1 VLEELMD
8 ANLEALHKELDAAI
22 QAKDPEKINLIRG
35 KIGDQFPATS
45 AGAEANFRLGISLLM
60 AGQSVEQAVERLRK
74 AAKAKQSTWTAQAR
88 LSLGLVLK
96 AQGKEQQA
104 MFELRKVA
112 GGKTQDLAAAQAY
125 GFMLIILEDT
135 GKKEEAQRTRKQYH
149 ALLAHLVNEDDD
161 EVSCLS
167 HFMFGMDLKFS
178 GDRQEAKKHLEAA
191 KSKNGLKP
199 EQAIQVEQA
208 LAKL

>member
-1 VLEELMD
+1 MD

-104 MFELRKVA
+104 LFELRKVA
-112 GGKTQDLAAAQAY
+112 GGKTQDLA
-125 GFMLIILEDT
+125 
-135 GKKEEAQRTRKQYH
+135 
-149 ALLAHLVNEDDD
+149 
-161 EVSCLS
+161 
-167 HFMFGMDLKFS
+167 
-178 GDRQEAKKHLEAA
+178 
-191 KSKNGLKP
+191 
-199 EQAIQVEQA
+199 
-208 LAKL
+208 